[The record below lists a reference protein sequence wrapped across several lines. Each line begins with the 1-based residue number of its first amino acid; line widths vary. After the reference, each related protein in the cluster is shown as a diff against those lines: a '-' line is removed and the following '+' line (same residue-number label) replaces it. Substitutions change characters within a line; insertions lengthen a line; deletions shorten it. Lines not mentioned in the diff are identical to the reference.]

1 MFKGLKEV
9 KDAAGKLTNEVADKL
24 KGGPVSVSFEKS
36 HSKMYKFSKYGTC
49 EPKELSARMV
59 TWQCAL
65 FFWKVWLVSHSS
77 RVPYSTWGVSLSF
90 QTVTRNQTPFLLNNI
105 AGSMKKQLTVP

>member
-1 MFKGLKEV
+1 MYKGLKEV

-65 FFWKVWLVSHSS
+65 FFWKVRLVSLQS
-77 RVPYSTWGVSLSF
+77 
-90 QTVTRNQTPFLLNNI
+90 
-105 AGSMKKQLTVP
+105 GSP

>member
-24 KGGPVSVSFEKS
+24 KGGPKKS

-65 FFWKVWLVSHSS
+65 FFWKVRLVSLQL
-77 RVPYSTWGVSLSF
+77 GSL
-90 QTVTRNQTPFLLNNI
+90 
-105 AGSMKKQLTVP
+105 